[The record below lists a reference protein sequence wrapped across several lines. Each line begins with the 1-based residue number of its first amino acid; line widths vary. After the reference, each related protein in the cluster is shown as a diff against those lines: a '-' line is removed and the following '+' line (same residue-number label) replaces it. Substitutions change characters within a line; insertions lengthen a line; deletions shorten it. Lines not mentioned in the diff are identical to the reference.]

1 MKLISIFV
9 DRYVNLAGWGLEINP
24 ETKNYEQ
31 TDVLK
36 IMSLSV
42 NAKED
47 CENIFT
53 EENLKRQGI
62 RIGAV
67 ERNLLKEKFK
77 KGFTNE
83 IACVGHPFDI
93 SQGK

>member
-1 MKLISIFV
+1 MKLISVFV
-9 DRYVNLAGWGLEINP
+9 DRYVNLAGWGLDFNP

-62 RIGAV
+62 GAV
-67 ERNLLKEKFK
+67 ERNLLRDKFK
-77 KGFTNE
+77 KGLTNE
-83 IACVGHPFDI
+83 IACVEHPFDY